1 MCYIFFKKTEKNS
14 PQWVILD
21 REFGLIGNANAVTS
35 IIKQTRKYIE
45 GTKKNHSQEPKMSL
59 SRK

>member
-35 IIKQTRKYIE
+35 IIK
-45 GTKKNHSQEPKMSL
+45 
-59 SRK
+59 